1 MSPRQFEIQFPKRRN
16 SRRTVAD
23 AIEVLREAADFNE
36 NDRAEIRVGGLR
48 LPSGRVAGLLNVVF
62 DAPLRAKGCVV
73 PLTSATQFQALRP
86 GSSQRDAFEIDQ
98 LDGASVDFESNVL
111 LSDGSALHAVEVVP
125 ARLSIEP
132 SERDWK
138 IVHHTLSIIGAEQCY
153 RPWPASEQ
161 RVLDCSLLAGLTLPQ
176 LKQISWRLEERDPT
190 LKGLSQQKIADA
202 LRNFGIRLPAPR
214 PRRKPRH
221 PNATI

>member
-1 MSPRQFEIQFPKRRN
+1 MPTRQFEILFAVRRN
-16 SRRTVAD
+16 SRRTIVD
-23 AIEVLREAADFNE
+23 AIEVLREAAEFKEHN
-36 NDRAEIRVGGLR
+36 RAEIRVGGLR
-48 LPSGRVAGLLNVVF
+48 LPSGQVVGLVNVVF
-62 DAPLRAKGCVV
+62 DAPLRDKGCVV
-73 PLTSATQFQALRP
+73 PLTCSTQFEALRP
-86 GSSQRDAFEIDQ
+86 GSSQRNVLEVDQ
-98 LDGASVDFESNVL
+98 LDGASVDFEGNVL
-111 LSDGSALHAVEVVP
+111 LSNGSALRAVEVIP

-153 RPWPASEQ
+153 RPWPDSE
-161 RVLDCSLLAGLTLPQ
+161 RSVLDCSLLAGLTLPQ
-176 LKQISWRLEERDPT
+176 LKQIAWRLEERDPS